1 MGVGSE
7 ALSEV
12 VVDPVLG
19 PLLALGC
26 LALSHE
32 LMRLDG
38 SLDPKEAMGLAIA
51 AGLAAGSFGTGAGIK
66 AAVAIHARVGSGKLL
81 WHKKHGWDVSEG
93 GDSLED
99 LLKDSLVHYKK
110 QYPESVEKVGGRY
123 PINGHWAGKVVKP
136 DDLSEKVR
144 KNIDDFEAF
153 KKKYPDGVFYNDG
166 GYPDFGPHVQA
177 RVKVKLDL
185 ENPQNDMKAATKA
198 MGWEDIPDDM
208 TWHHHQDV
216 QDGYGWM
223 EFIDKDLHKAY
234 KHTGGR
240 AVHKHQNKG
249 E

>member
-1 MGVGSE
+1 M
-7 ALSEV
+7 
-12 VVDPVLG
+12 
-19 PLLALGC
+19 
-26 LALSHE
+26 
-32 LMRLDG
+32 
-38 SLDPKEAMGLAIA
+38 
-51 AGLAAGSFGTGAGIK
+51 
-66 AAVAIHARVGSGKLL
+66 
-81 WHKKHGWDVSEG
+81 
-93 GDSLED
+93 
-99 LLKDSLVHYKK
+99 
-110 QYPESVEKVGGRY
+110 
-123 PINGHWAGKVVKP
+123 VKP

-166 GYPDFGPHVQA
+166 GYPDFGPYVQA

-185 ENPQNDMKAATKA
+185 DYPDNDMKAATKA
-198 MGWEDIPDDM
+198 MGWKKIPKDM